1 MPAPTTHARQQI
13 REALATALTGLTTT
27 STRVYQSRL
36 HTLRDA
42 NLPCLLVNTDSEQV
56 ESATM
61 NSPALLER
69 SLTVVVRCVTKAA
82 SDLDDALDT
91 MAKEVETALGL
102 STLSGLAENVL
113 LQSIS
118 VEMDD
123 AMEKPV
129 GVLSLTYQ
137 ISYFTAS
144 NAPTVTL

>member
-36 HTLRDA
+36 HTLRDG
-42 NLPCLLVNTDSEQV
+42 NLPCLLINTDSEEIV
-56 ESATM
+56 SATM
-61 NSPALLER
+61 NSPGLLER
-69 SLTVVVRCVTKAA
+69 ALTVVVRCITKAT

-91 MAKEVETALGL
+91 MAKEVETALGV
-102 STLSGLAENVL
+102 STLSGLVENIL

-118 VEMDD
+118 VDMDD